1 MSIREMTPYSSLY
14 LINKDITMVSQI
26 LELSKMVF
34 FLFIFG
40 VLLVF
45 FLYIYIIFTIFKN
58 TIIDNFWCF
67 SFFDYFLM
75 HQLILFFYI

>member
-1 MSIREMTPYSSLY
+1 MSIREMTPHYSLC
-14 LINKDITMVSQI
+14 LINKDKTMVSQI

-45 FLYIYIIFTIFKN
+45 FLYVYIIFTIFKN
-58 TIIDNFWCF
+58 TIIDNFWCL
-67 SFFDYFLM
+67 SFFYYFFM